1 MPAVESSAPLGSG
14 VVEHDLPLIEIESV
28 AEPPAARRRRRP
40 DIGFWL
46 AAAWMIMI
54 ILLAL
59 LAPVLPLQDASALS
73 GDKSEVPSW
82 DHWLGTDNLSRDQ
95 LARVAEGARISLT
108 VGFVSAAIAAVFGT
122 LFGLVA
128 GYRRRATE
136 TLIMGSMDILLAV
149 PGLIFVIAL
158 TSLLGAGVRNVIIA
172 ISVLAIP
179 AFARVA
185 RAQTLAYAER
195 DFVKAARSLGAT
207 RRRIL
212 FREIAPNLLPT
223 IAAYALVTVSA
234 AIVVEA
240 SLSFIGAGIPPEQPT
255 WGSMIAGGRT
265 FLRVSPHIS
274 LIPGLVLFFTVLSLN
289 ALGEKLQRRHDAR
302 MGLVS

>member
-14 VVEHDLPLIEIESV
+14 VVEHELPLIEIEQDV
-28 AEPPAARRRRRP
+28 EPPAPSRRRRP

-54 ILLAL
+54 VLLAL
-59 LAPVLPLQDASALS
+59 LAPYLPLQDPLALS
-73 GDKSEVPSW
+73 GDAREGPSL

-108 VGFVSAAIAAVFGT
+108 VGFVSAAIAAVIGT
-122 LFGLVA
+122 LFGLYA
-128 GYRRRATE
+128 GYHRRATE
-136 TLIMGSMDILLAV
+136 TVIMGSMDVLLAV
-149 PGLIFVIAL
+149 PGLIFVIVL
-158 TSLLGAGVRNVIIA
+158 TSMLGAGVRNVIIA

-185 RAQTLAYAER
+185 RAQTLAYSER

-212 FREIAPNLLPT
+212 FREIAPNVLPT

-234 AIVVEA
+234 AIIIES
-240 SLSFIGAGIPPEQPT
+240 SLSFLGLGVPVEEPT
-255 WGSMIAGGRT
+255 WGGMISAGRS
-265 FLRVSPHIS
+265 FLKTAPHIS
-274 LIPGLVLFFTVLSLN
+274 LIPGLVMFLTVLSLS
-289 ALGEKLQRRHDAR
+289 ALGEKLQRRHDERAG
-302 MGLVS
+302 MVS

>member
-1 MPAVESSAPLGSG
+1 MTL
-14 VVEHDLPLIEIESV
+14 
-28 AEPPAARRRRRP
+28 
-40 DIGFWL
+40 
-46 AAAWMIMI
+46 I

-59 LAPVLPLQDASALS
+59 LAPYLPLQDATALS
-73 GDKSEVPSW
+73 GDRSEVPSW

-95 LARVAEGARISLT
+95 LARIAEGARISLT
-108 VGFVSAAIAAVFGT
+108 VGFVSAAIAAVIGT
-122 LFGLVA
+122 IFGLYA
-128 GYRRRATE
+128 GYHRRATE
-136 TLIMGSMDILLAV
+136 TLIMGTMDILLAV

-185 RAQTLAYAER
+185 RAQTLAYSER

-212 FREIAPNLLPT
+212 FREIAPNVLPT
-223 IAAYALVTVSA
+223 IGAYALVTVSA

-240 SLSFIGAGIPPEQPT
+240 TLSFIGAGISPEEPT
-255 WGSMIAGGRT
+255 WGRMIADGRSFMRT
-265 FLRVSPHIS
+265 SPHIS

-302 MGLVS
+302 AGFVS